1 MQRYGRSDEWRY
13 DGTVNKGMD
22 VLVNEAVVEL

>member
-1 MQRYGRSDEWRY
+1 MQRYGRSGEWSC

-22 VLVNEAVVEL
+22 VLVNEVVMEL